1 MSVHVF
7 DTYAYT
13 ASGQR
18 LHFDVLLP
26 TKDPALAL
34 VIAKQW
40 LTEIGE
46 ADAEIRREGC
56 AFCHTAAALPEF
68 DETIAKQGYAIY
80 KLEGCPA

>member
-13 ASGQR
+13 ASGKR

-26 TKDPALAL
+26 TKDAALAL
-34 VIAKQW
+34 ITAKKW
-40 LTEIGE
+40 LSEIGE
-46 ADAEIRREGC
+46 EGAEIRRGGC
-56 AFCHTAAALPEF
+56 AFCHSTASLPEY
-68 DETIAKQGYAIY
+68 DDTIKKQGYAIY

>member
-13 ASGQR
+13 AAGKR

-26 TKDPALAL
+26 TRDAELAL
-34 VIAKQW
+34 TIAQKW
-40 LTEIGE
+40 LSEIGE
-46 ADAEIRREGC
+46 EGAEIRSGGC
-56 AFCHTAAALPEF
+56 SFCHSAASLPEF
-68 DETIAKQGYAIY
+68 DDTIKKQGYAIY

>member
-13 ASGQR
+13 SKGKR

-26 TKDPALAL
+26 TKDAELAL
-34 VIAKQW
+34 TTARKW

-46 ADAEIRREGC
+46 ADAEIRRGGC
-56 AFCHTAAALPEF
+56 AFCHTSISVPEF
-68 DETIAKQGYAIY
+68 DETIKQQGYAIY